1 MKISLCLPVAI
12 KKHETQRADMLVQC
26 LESVL
31 AQTHQDYE
39 VILKDAFPEESVKLH
54 PQVRECMQKFG
65 PRLNYVACP
74 DNGIF
79 DGLNQA
85 LWWATGDILHFICGD
100 DLAGD
105 PNTLA
110 YIHEMFAMQTVSGWG
125 DQPLWLYGSLGTIL
139 EDGSEGHWGV
149 TPYATLEEILVH
161 NRMGQPAVF
170 WNRAMFEQLGYF
182 EYTMAG
188 DYDYWCR
195 CYRIVPPQY
204 TTRLLAVG
212 RRWAQSASHVNRET
226 TEREAAE
233 IAAKHSAEHARGEA
247 PIYVPFKS

>member
-1 MKISLCLPVAI
+1 LKISLCLPVAI
-12 KKHETQRADMLVQC
+12 RKHDTQRADMLVQC
-26 LESVL
+26 LESIL

-39 VILKDAFPEESVKLH
+39 VILKDAFPAESVKLH
-54 PQVRECMQKFG
+54 ANVRECMEKFG
-65 PRLNYVACP
+65 PKLNYVACP
-74 DNGIF
+74 DSGIF

-100 DLAGD
+100 DTAGD
-105 PNTLA
+105 PETFRFVNERLSL
-110 YIHEMFAMQTVSGWG
+110 HSDPDWM
-125 DQPLWLYGSLGTIL
+125 YGSLGTIL

-149 TPYATLEEILVH
+149 TPFATLEELLIH
-161 NRMGQPAVF
+161 NRMGCPAVF
-170 WNRAMFEQLGYF
+170 WNRQMFERVGYF
-182 EYTMAG
+182 QYTMAG